1 MLMTGRKGSS
11 GTWNLHIENNL
22 EVCLMTQQ
30 MDKNKTAAFFG
41 RGEELNLE
49 GEFGLAL
56 RLPPNDESQQETHSE
71 DQAEGREV
79 PRSSA
84 SLHGQY
90 TECQDECP

>member
-30 MDKNKTAAFFG
+30 IDKIKLQHFW

-56 RLPPNDESQQETHSE
+56 RLPPNDESQHETHSE

-79 PRSSA
+79 PHSSA

-90 TECQDECP
+90 TERQDECP

>member
-1 MLMTGRKGSS
+1 M
-11 GTWNLHIENNL
+11 
-22 EVCLMTQQ
+22 
-30 MDKNKTAAFFG
+30 
-41 RGEELNLE
+41 NLE

-79 PRSSA
+79 PHSSA

-90 TECQDECP
+90 TERQDECP